1 MVEDSGILGLI
12 EISFSQE
19 ESFMKRK
26 ESIQALYGDQNVHFS
41 RSPTWLSTLVTAARN
56 LNQAKKTILNP
67 Y

>member
-26 ESIQALYGDQNVHFS
+26 ERLEREDRRERRERKERTEGEE
-41 RSPTWLSTLVTAARN
+41 RKEREEGEERKETR
-56 LNQAKKTILNP
+56 
-67 Y
+67 